1 MTTTT
6 KTTKTTSKKTSN
18 TQSSKLPTNPF
29 QHEILALVSSQR
41 SNAKKVEILKEY
53 ANPALKSILIWN
65 FDDSVVSLLPD
76 GDVPYADANDQTV
89 YSGTLSDNLRKEA
102 SGGESATGQD
112 LDGRGRTSLR
122 REYQNLYHY
131 VKGGNRS
138 LNNIRREMMFIN
150 LLRALHPMEA
160 ELLILV
166 KDKNLESKY
175 KITKETVAE
184 AYPDIQWGGR
194 S

>member
-65 FDDSVVSLLPD
+65 FDDSVVSLLPE

-175 KITKETVAE
+175 KITKETVTE

>member
-6 KTTKTTSKKTSN
+6 TKKTTRSSKSSTTDN
-18 TQSSKLPTNPF
+18 TKLPTNPF

-41 SNAKKVEILKEY
+41 SNAKKIELLQEY
-53 ANPALKSILIWN
+53 VNPALKSILIWN
-65 FDDSVVSLLPD
+65 FDESVISLLPE

-89 YSGTLSDNLRKEA
+89 YSGSLSDNLKKEA
-102 SGGESATGQD
+102 AGGESATGQD

-122 REYQNLYHY
+122 KEFQNLYHF
-131 VKGGNRS
+131 VKGGNMK

-166 KDKNLESKY
+166 KDKNLQSKY